1 MSSLPPIRVL
11 QLGTRNFG
19 TGGIST
25 IIFNLGKNIDSQKII
40 FDYLIIGRPKNESY
54 LKEIENKGGKVFF
67 IKNNFFKL
75 FNLFFEI
82 RELKNK
88 EKYKI
93 VHINISIAYLAL
105 IYSFICYL
113 SSFKIILVHSHA
125 AGIEGK
131 YKYIK
136 KFFHKISKAII
147 PLFTTEFIACSHLA
161 AEWMFPKKY
170 LKKIFILKNGI
181 DSKKF
186 KFNVEKRKE
195 LRKKLLLENS
205 FVLGHIGRMV
215 DIKNHRF
222 IIEIFKEIKLI
233 IPESK
238 LLLIGTG
245 PLENELKKYV
255 KNLNLEKDV
264 LFLGVKTDV
273 ENYLQVMDIFLFPSK
288 FEGLGIVGVE
298 AQASGLN
305 CLISNKVPKE
315 IKCTDFCEFLS
326 INDLKKWIV
335 KIKEIKSTYKLNQRD
350 NSFFKVKENGYDIKD
365 CAENLKEKYLKLLL
379 KKCS

>member
-82 RELKNK
+82 RKLKNK

-113 SSFKIILVHSHA
+113 SGFKIILVHSHA

-136 KFFHKISKAII
+136 KIFHKISKAII

-222 IIEIFKEIKLI
+222 IIEVFKEIKLI

-245 PLENELKKYV
+245 PLENELKRYV
-255 KNLNLEKDV
+255 KNLKLEKDV

-326 INDLKKWIV
+326 IYDLKKWIV